1 MLRILFVGLMAVA
14 AVSGYLWYSVPAPQ
28 SRAASAPPAVAVTA
42 TPATARDIPVL
53 LSGIGTVQALNTVQI
68 RSRLDGTL
76 DKVNFEEG
84 QQVKQGEIIAII
96 DPRLY
101 QAALDQAKAKLAQD
115 QAQLLSDEKDLERSR
130 QLSQQRFASQQS
142 VDQLTAKVGV
152 DRALIEAD
160 QAFIRTAETNL
171 SYTTITAPFSG
182 RVGLRAVDPGNI
194 VKANDTSA
202 FIATLTQQHP
212 IGLVFTLPEAQ
223 LAAIREAQRAGEVP
237 VIAMDQEGKKPIAK
251 GKLQVIDNQ
260 VDQTTGMIR
269 LKAVFDNQDD
279 ALWPGP
285 IHARAG
291 ASRRQEGMPSRCR
304 LRRCKGGR
312 TASSCGSPR
321 LKCERRWRR
330 WKPGRLMKVLR
341 SLEKGLKEGDLVI
354 VSNQYRLQPNAR
366 IELNTPPVAANEAS
380 GRIMNISAPFIT
392 RPIATTLL
400 MAAFTLCWHRGLLL
414 SAGRAAAAGRLP
426 HHPGFGAAS
435 GRKRR
440 DHGVVGR
447 QSSRAAVRADRR
459 GDAAHVHQHA
469 RQYADQHPVRAEQ
482 EHRRG
487 GAGRA
492 GGDHGGGRRLPTHA
506 QLAAELSE
514 IQPGRSADRH
524 TLGHLGHRSADRGRR
539 LRGEHPRAAD
549 LADPGR
555 RLCAHRRP
563 AEALRSRADRPGE
576 AGHPR
581 PHARRCAR
589 PFSGP
594 SPPTPPRAR

>member
-182 RVGLRAVDPGNI
+182 RIGLRAVDPGNI

-279 ALWPGP
+279 ALWPGQYTP
-285 IHARAG
+285 VQVQVGVKKNAVTVPTAALQRGPNGLFVWIATAEMRAAMAPVETG
-291 ASRRQEGMPSRCR
+291 PAYEGV
-304 LRRCKGGR
+304 
-312 TASSCGSPR
+312 TVAQ
-321 LKCERRWRR
+321 
-330 WKPGRLMKVLR
+330 
-341 SLEKGLKEGDLVI
+341 KGLKEGDLVI

-366 IELNTPPVAANEAS
+366 IELNTPPLAANEAS
-380 GRIMNISAPFIT
+380 GRS
-392 RPIATTLL
+392 
-400 MAAFTLCWHRGLLL
+400 
-414 SAGRAAAAGRLP
+414 
-426 HHPGFGAAS
+426 
-435 GRKRR
+435 
-440 DHGVVGR
+440 
-447 QSSRAAVRADRR
+447 
-459 GDAAHVHQHA
+459 
-469 RQYADQHPVRAEQ
+469 
-482 EHRRG
+482 
-487 GAGRA
+487 
-492 GGDHGGGRRLPTHA
+492 
-506 QLAAELSE
+506 
-514 IQPGRSADRH
+514 
-524 TLGHLGHRSADRGRR
+524 
-539 LRGEHPRAAD
+539 
-549 LADPGR
+549 
-555 RLCAHRRP
+555 
-563 AEALRSRADRPGE
+563 
-576 AGHPR
+576 
-581 PHARRCAR
+581 
-589 PFSGP
+589 
-594 SPPTPPRAR
+594 